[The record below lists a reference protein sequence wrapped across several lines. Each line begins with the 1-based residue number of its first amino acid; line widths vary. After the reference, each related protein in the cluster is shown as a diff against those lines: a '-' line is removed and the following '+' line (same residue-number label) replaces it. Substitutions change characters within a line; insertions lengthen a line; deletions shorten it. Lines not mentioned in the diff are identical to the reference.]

1 MSAKNKQSPRGLPFP
16 RHMRLTSARD
26 FEAVYATRMRAVVG
40 PLVIHGRPND
50 LDHCRLGLAVS
61 RRAGNAVVRSRM
73 KRLIREA
80 FRLAQRDLPCGYD
93 LVVSARGNAPLKL
106 ADYQEAL
113 TEAAESLHDKW
124 SKKLHKAR
132 DE

>member
-1 MSAKNKQSPRGLPFP
+1 
-16 RHMRLTSARD
+16 MRLTHARD
-26 FEAVYATRMRAVVG
+26 YEAIYATRMRTAVG
-40 PLVIHGRPND
+40 PLVVHGRPNE

-61 RRAGNAVVRSRM
+61 RRAGGAVVRTRM

-80 FRLAQRDLPCGYD
+80 FRLAQHDLPCGYD

-106 ADYQEAL
+106 ADYQKAL
-113 TEAAESLHDKW
+113 TEAVGALHDKW